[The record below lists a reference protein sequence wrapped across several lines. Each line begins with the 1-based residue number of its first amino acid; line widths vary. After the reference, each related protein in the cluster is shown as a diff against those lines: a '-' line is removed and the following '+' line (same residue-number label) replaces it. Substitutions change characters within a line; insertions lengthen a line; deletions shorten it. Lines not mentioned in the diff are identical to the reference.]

1 MTLEFE
7 FYNLMYFLTMRTE
20 EVSLRKPNFGEFEI
34 LGLREMNPP
43 RPYDIY
49 VSFNNMII

>member
-7 FYNLMYFLTMRTE
+7 SYVYSNYAYRRGKLEKIKFW
-20 EVSLRKPNFGEFEI
+20 EFEI

-49 VSFNNMII
+49 VSFDIMII